1 MHMSNEPIV
10 FIVDDDEAVRESL
23 YATIHAMSLHTKCFD
38 SAEAFLDAV
47 DPTQPGCL
55 LLDVRMPGMT
65 GIKLQEQLVATKI
78 DLPVIIITGHADIPM
93 AVQSMQQGAVDF
105 LEKPYRSSQLRESV
119 REALRVDAQRRQER
133 EEQKGVEQKLA
144 RLTESENDVVER
156 IVSGRTN
163 KQIASELDISLRT
176 VQFRRSSIMKKLDV
190 DSRAALIELVL
201 FKQGW

>member
-1 MHMSNEPIV
+1 MSNEPTV

-23 YATIHAMSLHTKCFD
+23 YATIHAMSLHTKCFE
-38 SAEAFLDAV
+38 SAEAFLEAC
-47 DPTQPGCL
+47 DPAQPGCL

-65 GIKLQEQLVATKI
+65 GLELQEQLAATNVG
-78 DLPVIIITGHADIPM
+78 LPVIIITGHADVPM
-93 AVQSMQQGAVDF
+93 AVQSMQRGAVDF

-119 REALRVDAQRRQER
+119 LEALRVDAQRRQER
-133 EEQKGVEQKLA
+133 EEQKGVETRLA

-201 FKQGW
+201 FNQGW